1 MSLLV
6 TEVLVEGFGDP
17 ERVAAGGFD
26 DRLPGVEPLLGVAV
40 TDHAERGERG
50 RRRDRQPNRDVASL
64 GEMCQRSHVIS
75 VRFPARRGELEPG
88 ELKSWHDDATHER
101 EFTGRLGGLPGAGRN
116 KDLRVV
122 GAQHMIGAGD
132 REPQRGA
139 AVIQPDLVG
148 VDTMPMRALTGTK
161 QEVDGGTGGA
171 PVATIR
177 PTPRLDEVPTLRMR
191 LEIQLADE
199 RISVHEECSRANANV
214 GV

>member
-64 GEMCQRSHVIS
+64 GEMSQRSHVIS

-88 ELKSWHDDATHER
+88 ELESWHDDATHER
-101 EFTGRLGGLPGAGRN
+101 EFTGRLGGLPRMCRHAR
-116 KDLRVV
+116 LRKLRAEQMDGVTEV
-122 GAQHMIGAGD
+122 
-132 REPQRGA
+132 EPQRRTK
-139 AVIQPDLVG
+139 VIQPDLVG

-177 PTPRLDEVPTLRMR
+177 PTPRL
-191 LEIQLADE
+191 
-199 RISVHEECSRANANV
+199 
-214 GV
+214 